1 MSGGGMCKV
10 VKSDMDVFNLRER
23 SRSVWRLELECGAT
37 KTVETLPG
45 KTARCP
51 VCPPRVGSNRKRSR
65 QGTCDECGK
74 YGPIRG
80 RDQNTGKVLCNM
92 CHPNKKKPGL
102 TEEAR
107 IALETI
113 SLAPE
118 WHARS
123 RSRQYGLPV
132 FWR

>member
-1 MSGGGMCKV
+1 MSGGAMCRV
-10 VKSDMDVFNLRER
+10 VLSQANVRAGKTR
-23 SRSVWRLELECGAT
+23 SRSVWRVELECGHW
-37 KTVETLPG
+37 KIVETLPG

-51 VCPPRVGSNRKRSR
+51 VCTPRVGSNRARTR
-65 QGTCDECGK
+65 TGTCDECGK

-80 RDQNTGKVLCNM
+80 RHEETGMVLCNQ

-107 IALETI
+107 IAVETAT
-113 SLAPE
+113 L
-118 WHARS
+118 WGKRS
-123 RSRQYGLPV
+123 ERTYGPPV